1 MALTRF
7 CTGNTSDR
15 AVMACSLMRA
25 TKRLST
31 MLYSEFTSIEMTL
44 GRAIET
50 SSGSTGLVFIKVSF
64 IFCFLSEGI
73 KRTRPAVPP
82 KRRKKNAAQWGASAN
97 HCVAKSSSEMNAVKI
112 HTIF

>member
-1 MALTRF
+1 
-7 CTGNTSDR
+7 
-15 AVMACSLMRA
+15 
-25 TKRLST
+25 

-44 GRAIET
+44 GRAMET

-82 KRRKKNAAQWGASAN
+82 KRRKKTPHNGALPRTIVWRK
-97 HCVAKSSSEMNAVKI
+97 VALK
-112 HTIF
+112 

>member
-1 MALTRF
+1 MEMALTRF

-44 GRAIET
+44 GKAIET

-82 KRRKKNAAQWGASAN
+82 KKAQKKRRTMGRFREPLCGEK
-97 HCVAKSSSEMNAVKI
+97 
-112 HTIF
+112 